1 MRESAWSEAQ
11 TTTRSTLDR
20 PEFPDFFGE
29 GGCKCAKFRHLGIR
43 KRSSERITVLRC
55 CSAAVLQSEGGK
67 RLEVGGRKR
76 NAKCQSSNAK

>member
-29 GGCKCAKFRHLGIR
+29 GGCERAKFRHLGTR
-43 KRSSERITVLRC
+43 KTSSEREWPDKYVHGLLPIY
-55 CSAAVLQSEGGK
+55 
-67 RLEVGGRKR
+67 LERT
-76 NAKCQSSNAK
+76 